1 MKSIIVRVAEN
12 ARDSPFVSRARFTR
26 AGFRARGLDL
36 RRAPTAHR
44 CDLDG
49 AAPGSARAPAR
60 SLSRDDQILT
70 FKQWCQLNAISER
83 TGARILAGLN
93 GPPIVHLSAKRIG
106 IRVSDN
112 QWQASRTQGPA
123 V

>member
-49 AAPGSARAPAR
+49 AAPGNARAPAH
-60 SLSRDDQILT
+60 LATSRR
-70 FKQWCQLNAISER
+70 CAR
-83 TGARILAGLN
+83 RHPRAARVPGAATRNTHI
-93 GPPIVHLSAKRIG
+93 
-106 IRVSDN
+106 
-112 QWQASRTQGPA
+112 WPA
-123 V
+123 VMAGGECVVLPSLAT